1 MLLRETLSSD
11 MNKDMV
17 EIGNVIEGTVDRIE
31 PYGLF
36 LNHAAGKVVVLGPEV
51 SWHDHR
57 NLRERFKI
65 GDVLR
70 VLVLRYNYKDEV
82 YAGSIRRLH
91 PEHNPYRDLSRL
103 RPGTVLQ
110 GKVTSLAGDE
120 VTVGLPNGAFGHV
133 PKYRTPS
140 HWERGQMVP
149 VFITALEVD
158 EGRLWLDAAETYP
171 NKTVNGST
179 ETKEKQ
185 ASS

>member
-11 MNKDMV
+11 MNEQMV

-36 LNHAAGKVVVLGPEV
+36 LNHADGKVIVLAPEV

-57 NLRERFKI
+57 NLRDRFKI

-70 VLVLRYNYKDEV
+70 VRVLRYNYKDEAYV
-82 YAGSIRRLH
+82 GSIRRLH
-91 PEHNPYRDLSRL
+91 PELNPYRELSRL
-103 RPGTVLQ
+103 RPGTVLE

-120 VTVGLPNGAFGHV
+120 VTVGLTNGAFGHV
-133 PKYRTPS
+133 PKHRAPS
-140 HWERGQMVP
+140 HWKRGQMVP
-149 VFITALEVD
+149 VVITALEVD
-158 EGRLWLDAAETYP
+158 EGRLWLDAAESYQ
-171 NKTVNGST
+171 NKTVNGAP

-185 ASS
+185 PAS

>member
-57 NLRERFKI
+57 NLRDRFKI

-70 VLVLRYNYKDEV
+70 VLVLRYNYKDEAYV
-82 YAGSIRRLH
+82 GSIRRLH
-91 PEHNPYRDLSRL
+91 PELNPYRDLSRL

-110 GKVTSLAGDE
+110 GKVTSLAGEE

-133 PKYRTPS
+133 PKHRLPS
-140 HWERGQMVP
+140 HWDRGQMVP
-149 VFITALEVD
+149 VVITALEVD
-158 EGRLWLDAAETYP
+158 EGRLWLDAAESYP

-185 ASS
+185 AAS